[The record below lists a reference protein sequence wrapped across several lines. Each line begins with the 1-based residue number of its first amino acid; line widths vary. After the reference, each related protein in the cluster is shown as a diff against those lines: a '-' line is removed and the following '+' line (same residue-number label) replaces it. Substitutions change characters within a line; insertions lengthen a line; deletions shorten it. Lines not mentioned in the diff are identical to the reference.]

1 MDIKAKIE
9 ELVEKIKKNPALLK
23 RFNAEPVKVVEE
35 LVGIDLPDELIEKV
49 VDGVKAKITVDKV
62 GDALGALGGLFRK
75 KYSIHRPGRKTGSV
89 CAFAQTLCGIEQCT
103 AGMPG
108 AASPTR
114 CTVVIVGA
122 VALDGPQSTPENK

>member
-49 VDGVKAKITVDKV
+49 VDGVKAKITLDKV
-62 GDALGALGGLFRK
+62 GDALDALGGLFGK
-75 KYSIHRPGRKTGSV
+75 K
-89 CAFAQTLCGIEQCT
+89 
-103 AGMPG
+103 
-108 AASPTR
+108 
-114 CTVVIVGA
+114 
-122 VALDGPQSTPENK
+122 